1 MITKVSK
8 EKTEVSRQF
17 TRFKTVYSLELAWDY
32 PRTNK
37 KIEAITAKY

>member
-1 MITKVSK
+1 MITEVSK

-17 TRFKTVYSLELAWDY
+17 TRWSWDY